1 MNTGHWELIL
11 GMALVT
17 AIPRILPMLI
27 DLEQWLPPALV
38 RSLGFVP
45 PAALGALIVPGLFQ
59 AAEHTAIALTALVV
73 ATLLALPRRSQLIL
87 TVAVTLLACW
97 GVSLMLE

>member
-1 MNTGHWELIL
+1 MSTDYWELIL

-17 AIPRILPMLI
+17 ALPRVLPMLI

-45 PAALGALIVPGLFQ
+45 PAALGALIVPGLFH
-59 AAEHTAIALTALVV
+59 AAEHTLIAVTALVT
-73 ATLLALPRRSQLIL
+73 ATLLALPRRSPLIL
-87 TVAVTLLACW
+87 TVTATLLVCW
-97 GVSLMLE
+97 IVSLAFE